1 MSEQAA
7 VPVHRDDENHR
18 YEATLDATVAGFV
31 QFRERAGRVI
41 LIHTETDPA
50 FEGHGV
56 GSALARASLDDVRA
70 RGLKAVLECPFITS
84 YVSRHPEYQDL
95 ITT

>member
-1 MSEQAA
+1 MSDVTVQ
-7 VPVHRDDENHR
+7 RNDDSHR
-18 YEATLDATVAGFV
+18 YEASLDGQAAGFV

-50 FEGHGV
+50 FEGKGV
-56 GSALARASLDDVRA
+56 GTALARGSLDDIRA

-95 ITT
+95 VTT